1 MYPGILRSGVTGTY
15 HHRRWIRSLACF
27 FHHGSIQT
35 SGKSA
40 PVSLCFAGQ
49 GHFGFWRRGINDPGT
64 DLRGPDRRGRSR
76 PPGRGPKQAAHLFC
90 GLGRV
95 ENAPGGWAMRPASRR
110 PSSPGPFGCR
120 LGRRGTGTG
129 RERDHRAASTK
140 LWKICLLW
148 SSFKRENSG
157 CHWTAQT

>member
-49 GHFGFWRRGINDPGT
+49 GHFGCLRSGINDPAQIFAARIAGA
-64 DLRGPDRRGRSR
+64 DRVRRGGDQNRRLIYFAVSAGWKMRREAGQCAR
-76 PPGRGPKQAAHLFC
+76 PPGVLLRLGLLGAA
-90 GLGRV
+90 
-95 ENAPGGWAMRPASRR
+95 S
-110 PSSPGPFGCR
+110 
-120 LGRRGTGTG
+120 GRRGTGTG